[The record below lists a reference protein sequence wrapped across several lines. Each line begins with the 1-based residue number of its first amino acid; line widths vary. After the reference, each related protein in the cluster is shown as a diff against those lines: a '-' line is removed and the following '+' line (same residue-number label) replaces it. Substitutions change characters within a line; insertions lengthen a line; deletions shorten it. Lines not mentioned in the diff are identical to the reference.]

1 MKRILVAATIGA
13 ASVVVL
19 APGVAHAGEAGYLA
33 RIGVDYD
40 FPVVN
45 EAEAL
50 RAGYEICAKLR
61 RGIPRE
67 HVAEALFWNMQE
79 LTREQADGIPYA
91 AQRELC
97 PETAQ

>member
-1 MKRILVAATIGA
+1 MKRILAAAVIGA
-13 ASVVVL
+13 AAVVL
-19 APGVAHAGEAGYLA
+19 APGAAHASEAGYLA

-40 FPVVN
+40 FPVVS
-45 EAEAL
+45 ESEAL
-50 RAGYEICAKLR
+50 RAGYEICGKLR

-67 HVAEALFWNMQE
+67 HVAEALFWNMEE

>member
-1 MKRILVAATIGA
+1 MLAAAVIGA
-13 ASVVVL
+13 AAVAL
-19 APGVAHAGEAGYLA
+19 APGAAHAGEAGYLA

-40 FPVVN
+40 FPVLD
-45 EAEAL
+45 ESEAL

-61 RGIPRE
+61 NGIPRE
-67 HVAEALFWNMQE
+67 HIAEALFWNMEE